1 MNELRALTQDDI
13 AQLSG
18 LEQLQATIARKL
30 PQPPI
35 TGLLKFQLA
44 EAGEGR
50 AVFRGTPD
58 ATMLNPLGSVHG
70 GWAATLLDSALGCA
84 VHTTLAVG
92 ESYTTVEFKVN
103 LVRAIMPDTGEV
115 VCEGRI
121 VSRGRRIAVSEATLK
136 TVDGKLLA
144 HGTETCLVFE
154 GGGG

>member
-1 MNELRALTQDDI
+1 MSELRALTHDDI
-13 AQLSG
+13 AGLNG
-18 LEQLQATIARKL
+18 LEQLYAMIAGKL
-30 PQPPI
+30 PPPPI

-154 GGGG
+154 GRGG